1 MLLDDIYGSYLIDV
15 YKDNPRDLIMIIKSI
30 IDGDKCISDLLNHF
44 GLSLRNMDL
53 VKGYYDKIDGIALTK
68 HY

>member
-1 MLLDDIYGSYLIDV
+1 
-15 YKDNPRDLIMIIKSI
+15 MIIKSI

-53 VKGYYDKIDGIALTK
+53 VKGYYDKIDSIALTK